1 MVKRKLENTLI
12 VILCVLLAALLLPIL
27 QYAFHANGM
36 RPTATSPNPY
46 MILIQVQENRLSL
59 FKNGKLYRSYS
70 CATGKEDTPSPY
82 GTFQI
87 NRKARW
93 GEGFGGYF
101 LGLNCPWGNYGIHG
115 TTRPD
120 SVGQPSSH
128 GCFRMYGKDIRA
140 LYALVPCGT
149 TVLIVNG
156 IYGAF
161 GTGFRTIGPGMYGQ
175 DVLSVQKRLRDLG
188 YFDGICNGRYDSW
201 GFHQAVLQF
210 EKDRGLPLSDRI
222 TTAFYKALGFV
233 LIE

>member
-1 MVKRKLENTLI
+1 MRQQLENLCIGILI
-12 VILCVLLAALLLPIL
+12 VLITVNIVCMVYRIFRVTAS
-27 QYAFHANGM
+27 
-36 RPTATSPNPY
+36 PTTLSANPY
-46 MILIQVQENRLSL
+46 AVLILVQENRLLL
-59 FKNGKLYRSYS
+59 FKNGKLYHSYS
-70 CATGKEDTPSPY
+70 CATGKSVTPSPT

-128 GCFRMYGKDIRA
+128 GCFRMYGKDIAA
-140 LYALVPCGT
+140 LYAIVPRGT
-149 TVLIVNG
+149 TVLIING

-175 DVLSVQKRLRDLG
+175 DVLAVQKRLQNLG
-188 YFDGICNGRYDSW
+188 YFSGICNGRYDSW
-201 GFHQAVLQF
+201 GFHQAIVAF
-210 EKDRGLPLSDRI
+210 EHDHGLPTSDRI
-222 TTAFYKALGFV
+222 TVAFYQALGFC

>member
-1 MVKRKLENTLI
+1 MKKKLENLLI
-12 VILCVLLAALLLPIL
+12 AILSLLLMANVISIFQHTL
-27 QYAFHANGM
+27 RANGQ
-36 RPTATSPNPY
+36 RTPTTSPNPY
-46 MILIQVQENRLSL
+46 IILIQVQENRLSL
-59 FKNGKLYRSYS
+59 FKNGKLYHSYS
-70 CATGKEDTPSPY
+70 CATGKTNTPSPS

-115 TTRPD
+115 TTRQD
-120 SVGQPSSH
+120 SVGQSSSH
-128 GCFRMYGKDIRA
+128 GCFRMYDKDIRA
-140 LYALVPCGT
+140 LYTLVPYGT

-175 DVLSVQKRLRDLG
+175 DVFAVQKRLRNLG
-188 YFDGICNGRYDSW
+188 YFTGSCNGRYDSW
-201 GFHQAVLQF
+201 GFHQAVLHF
-210 EKDRGLPLSDRI
+210 ERDQGLQQSDCI
-222 TTAFYKALGFV
+222 TAPFYKALGFY